1 MDLWDVLLQRD
12 VVLVVHDDNS
22 AMIQVCRTGKNPTM
36 RHLGRTHRVSV
47 QWLHERFKDPCYHL
61 VYEETNSMRAD
72 IFTKGFA
79 DQAKW
84 SHALSLI
91 NHVDARSFWKYDPKT
106 AASYIKFKDHDALDA
121 GGLSPPAGAG
131 AALAATLR
139 GRDDLAG
146 LLVFPDGLH
155 GDCERF
161 LRALHEGLPEAA
173 RAAVVGGAAG
183 DAMELRETSQYR
195 DDLALQGAL
204 CAVAIFGPAQ
214 IAVEV
219 SHGCE
224 AVGTPMRITRV
235 EGSWL
240 HEIDGR
246 PALPVFEEYLA
257 GGVEAL
263 TEEGIAHLG
272 LGEVSPDAPDVLEVI
287 HTPHGFDRATG
298 SMGFPGGGL
307 SPGPVRLVRRDAD
320 AVRSSAVSCALRLR
334 DALGARRPAF
344 VLQFDC
350 AGRGQTLFGPETSDA
365 IVRPLREALGGDA
378 PWVGFPAY
386 GEIAPVRGRARYH
399 NYTVAL
405 CALYDA

>member
-1 MDLWDVLLQRD
+1 MTF
-12 VVLVVHDDNS
+12 
-22 AMIQVCRTGKNPTM
+22 A
-36 RHLGRTHRVSV
+36 SV
-47 QWLHERFKDPCYHL
+47 GMSTR
-61 VYEETNSMRAD
+61 R
-72 IFTKGFA
+72 
-79 DQAKW
+79 
-84 SHALSLI
+84 
-91 NHVDARSFWKYDPKT
+91 DARGAGREAAT
-106 AASYIKFKDHDALDA
+106 AACAGLPRAADFLLVFGTSGYRPAEMLAGVREVSTAPLAGCSGEGVIAGDHSRERPRAIAVLAVCSDTLRFEAHLLPDY
-121 GGLSPPAGAG
+121 GRDSAGAG

-195 DDLALQGAL
+195 DDLALQGAVS
-204 CAVAIFGPAQ
+204 AVAIYGPARL
-214 IAVEV
+214 AVEV

-224 AVGTPMRITRV
+224 PVGGPLRV
-235 EGSWL
+235 THTDGSWL

-246 PALPVFEEYLA
+246 PALAVFEEYLV
-257 GGVEAL
+257 GGAEAL

-287 HTPHGFDRATG
+287 HTPHRFDRG
-298 SMGFPGGGL
+298 SGALGFPGGGL
-307 SPGPVRLVRRDAD
+307 STGPVRMVRRDAD
-320 AVRSSAVSCALRLR
+320 AVRTSAVMCAQRLR
-334 DALGARRPAF
+334 DALGAQRPAF

-378 PWVGFPAY
+378 PWVGFHSY

-405 CALYDA
+405 CALFDA